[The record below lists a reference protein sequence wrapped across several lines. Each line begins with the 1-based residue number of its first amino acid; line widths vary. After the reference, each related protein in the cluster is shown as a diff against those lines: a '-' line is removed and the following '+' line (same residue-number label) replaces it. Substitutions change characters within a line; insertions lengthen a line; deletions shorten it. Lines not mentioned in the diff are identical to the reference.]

1 MHRSG
6 LACAHCGLAKQALYY
21 KVNFVEAIICFLFL
35 LNQEKGYIMGS
46 FILKT
51 FLQFLFLITPFFVLS
66 MFLSMTQGWETAAK
80 KKLAV
85 KVGVSAFVTCVFLL
99 FFGRWLFAAFDI
111 TIDAFRI
118 GGGALLFLSAVGLV
132 NSKIADKA
140 PSEDMDSEVSNIAV
154 VPLAIPV
161 TCGPGTI
168 AAVLVIGAESGS
180 FTNQLACVVGLVCA
194 FAILTTM
201 LVLSAW
207 VEQKLGRNVIIIL
220 SKITGLILSA
230 MAAQLVF
237 TGIKHILAI

>member
-1 MHRSG
+1 MPAPTAD
-6 LACAHCGLAKQALYY
+6 LQNKLYIT
-21 KVNFVEAIICFLFL
+21 KSIEAIICFLFL

>member
-1 MHRSG
+1 
-6 LACAHCGLAKQALYY
+6 
-21 KVNFVEAIICFLFL
+21 
-35 LNQEKGYIMGS
+35 MGS

-80 KKLAV
+80 KNLAV
-85 KVGVSAFVTCVFLL
+85 KVGVSAFLTCVILL

-140 PSEDMDSEVSNIAV
+140 PSEDMDREVSNIAV

-168 AAVLVIGAESGS
+168 AAVLVIGAESSS
-180 FTNQLACVVGLVCA
+180 FTSQLACVIGLVCA

-207 VEQKLGRNVIIIL
+207 VEQKLGRNVIVIL

>member
-1 MHRSG
+1 
-6 LACAHCGLAKQALYY
+6 
-21 KVNFVEAIICFLFL
+21 
-35 LNQEKGYIMGS
+35 MGS

-51 FLQFLFLITPFFVLS
+51 FVQFLFLITPFFVLS
-66 MFLSMTQGWETAAK
+66 MFLSMTQGWDTKAK

-85 KVGVSAFVTCVFLL
+85 EVGLSAFITCVFLL

-168 AAVLVIGAESGS
+168 AAVLVIGAESNGIA
-180 FTNQLACVVGLVCA
+180 NQLACVIGLVCA

-207 VEQKLGRNVIIIL
+207 VEQKLGRNVIVIL
-220 SKITGLILSA
+220 SKITGLIISA

>member
-1 MHRSG
+1 
-6 LACAHCGLAKQALYY
+6 
-21 KVNFVEAIICFLFL
+21 
-35 LNQEKGYIMGS
+35 MGS

-66 MFLSMTQGWETAAK
+66 MFLSMTQGWETVAK

-85 KVGVSAFVTCVFLL
+85 KVGISAFITCVFLL

-140 PSEDMDSEVSNIAV
+140 PSDDMDSAVSNIAV

-168 AAVLVIGAESGS
+168 AAVLVIGAESAGI
-180 FTNQLACVVGLVCA
+180 TNQLACVIGLVGA

-207 VEQKLGRNVIIIL
+207 VEQKLGRNVIVIL